1 MRLSLKGIGKIDSAS
16 VEINGITVIA
26 GENNTGKSTVG
37 RALFAVFNS
46 FYNIQKQIE
55 YERIDSV
62 ENLLERLYFE
72 GSSRSFNK
80 MLRTSEIAKSIV
92 SHMDVYRTDSTSL
105 KRGIIGI
112 LEQYGVDIAK
122 GYDTSIVV
130 DQIVERIK
138 DVLAV
143 SNAEFLKSLLEKKL
157 DAEFKGQI
165 CNIFQDMHGQIQL
178 EIKGQS
184 LSVLIESD
192 EVRSV
197 TNPERMTLHTEVV
210 YIDDPF
216 VLDELG
222 NGLYRIR
229 SQYADHRVHLLSK
242 LYANQQAG
250 NLVDEIITK
259 EKLESI
265 YEKISTVCSGDIVRE
280 KRTQVGYRRQNS
292 EKVLDVR
299 NLSTGLKTFVM
310 LKMLLMNGT
319 IERNGTI
326 ILDEPEIHLHPEW
339 QLLFAELI
347 VLMQKEFGLHVLLN
361 THSPYFL
368 RAIQVYSAKYSIADT
383 CKYYLSEV
391 DGDQAHIVDV
401 SDCVDKIYEKLSRPL
416 QKLEDERW
424 KND

>member
-1 MRLSLKGIGKIDSAS
+1 MRLSLKGIGKINSAS

-55 YERIDSV
+55 YERIASV
-62 ENLLERLYFE
+62 EILLDRMYFE
-72 GSSRSFNK
+72 GKSRSFK
-80 MLRTSEIAKSIV
+80 MLPTDEIAKYVV
-92 SHMDVYRTDSTSL
+92 SHIHEHQTDLTSV
-105 KRGIIGI
+105 KREIIG
-112 LEQYGVDIAK
+112 LFEQYGVDIEK
-122 GYDTSIVV
+122 DYDTDTV
-130 DQIVERIK
+130 DETVERIGA
-138 DVLAV
+138 VLAV
-143 SNAEFLKSLLEKKL
+143 SGDELLKSILEKKL
-157 DAEFKGQI
+157 GGEFKGQI
-165 CNIFQDMHGQIQL
+165 CNIFQDAYGQIEL
-178 EIKGQS
+178 GIKEQHVVVS
-184 LSVLIESD
+184 IEGD

-197 TNPERMTLHTEVV
+197 AKPEHMTLHTEVI

-222 NGLYRIR
+222 NGGRRIR
-229 SQYADHRVHLLSK
+229 SQYADHRAHLLSK
-242 LYANQQAG
+242 LYANNQAG

-280 KRTQVGYRRQNS
+280 KRTQIGYRRQNS

-310 LKMLLMNGT
+310 LKMLLINGT

-347 VLMQKEFGLHVLLN
+347 VLIQKEFGVHVLLN

-391 DGDQAHIVDV
+391 DEDQAHIVDV
-401 SDCVDKIYEKLSRPL
+401 SDCIDKIYEKLSRPL
-416 QKLEDERW
+416 QELEDERW
-424 KND
+424 NDD

>member
-1 MRLSLKGIGKIDSAS
+1 MRLSLKGIGKINSAS

-46 FYNIQKQIE
+46 FYNVQKQME
-55 YERIDSV
+55 YERIASV
-62 ENLLERLYFE
+62 ENLLARMCFE
-72 GSSRSFNK
+72 AKNRSFK
-80 MLRTSEIAKSIV
+80 MLPTDELARYVV
-92 SHMDVYRTDSTSL
+92 SHIHEYQTGSTSV
-105 KRGIIGI
+105 RREIIG
-112 LEQYGVDIAK
+112 LFEQYGVDIEK
-122 GYDTSIVV
+122 DYDKNTV
-130 DQIVERIK
+130 DETVGRIEA
-138 DVLAV
+138 VLAI
-143 SNAEFLKSLLEKKL
+143 SGDELLNYILEKKL
-157 DAEFKGQI
+157 RAEFKGQI
-165 CNIFQDMHGQIQL
+165 CNIFQDEHGQIEL
-178 EIKGQS
+178 GIKGQQVAV
-184 LSVLIESD
+184 SVEGD
-192 EVRSV
+192 EVRRV
-197 TNPERMTLHTEVV
+197 TKPEHMTLHTEVI

-222 NGLYRIR
+222 GVGRVIK

-242 LYANQQAG
+242 LYANKQAG

-299 NLSTGLKTFVM
+299 NLSTGLKTFVI

-424 KND
+424 NDD